1 MFIERAWCE
10 SILDSRKQKT
20 VEVFIKCHNGTFSAS
35 APAGKSKGKNEV
47 ADYNERGIIWSE
59 KLANKFLGAF
69 AGRNLVI
76 KELDDLKDFEKK
88 IKEFERGYG
97 ILGGN
102 VVYAIEVALMKSAAK
117 ENRKDLWRFIYDSM
131 GYKDLIKMPVPVG
144 NCIGGGLHSRGMNGK
159 RPDFQEFELIP
170 QEETFSKAVTKN
182 IQAYFY
188 AKKLL
193 KKMHKKWKIKT
204 NDENAFETSN
214 SNEET
219 LKILSTVAEKY
230 GLRIGIDV
238 AASSFVNEKNYY
250 EYKNKELIRDRLEQ
264 IDYMRILAQ
273 RYNLLYLEDPL
284 DEEDF
289 SGFQELLS
297 RINSCPASKNNAGVL
312 PCGRKLDTMIVGDDL
327 TTTNLKRVDRASRGK
342 AINAMIVKPN
352 QIGSFVEVKRVIEF
366 CKKNGMKTIFSHR
379 SGETMDDALGDF
391 AVGFQADFVKTGLY
405 GPERLI
411 KLRRIMQIEKEILRE
426 D

>member
-1 MFIERAWCE
+1 MFVERAWCKT
-10 SILDSRKQKT
+10 ILDSRKQKT
-20 VEVFIKCHNGTFSAS
+20 VEVFIKSHNGTFSAS

-47 ADYNERGIIWSE
+47 ADYNERGIVWSE
-59 KLANKFLGAF
+59 KLANKFLA
-69 AGRNLVI
+69 ALSGRNIVL
-76 KELDDLKDFEKK
+76 KEIDDLKEIEKK
-88 IKEFERGYG
+88 IKYFEKSYG

-117 ENRKDLWRFIYDSM
+117 ENRKDLWRFVYDSM
-131 GYKDLIKMPVPVG
+131 GYDQEIKMPMPVG
-144 NCIGGGLHSRGMNGK
+144 NCIGGGLHSRGMEGK

-182 IQAYFY
+182 INAYFY

-204 NDENAFETSN
+204 NDENAFETN
-214 SNEET
+214 MTNEET
-219 LKILSTVAEKY
+219 LNLLSTVAEKY
-230 GLRIGIDV
+230 GLRIGLDV
-238 AASSFVNEKNYY
+238 AASSFVNPKNYY

-273 RYNLLYLEDPL
+273 RYKLLYLEDPL
-284 DEEDF
+284 AEEDF

-297 RINSCPASKNNAGVL
+297 RVRD
-312 PCGRKLDTMIVGDDL
+312 RKLDTLIVGDDL

-366 CKKNGMKTIFSHR
+366 CKKNNIKTIFSHR

-411 KLRRIMQIEKEILRE
+411 KLRRIMQIEKEVLR
-426 D
+426 DD

>member
-1 MFIERAWCE
+1 MYIERAWCRT
-10 SILDSRKQKT
+10 ILDSRKQKT
-20 VEVFIKCHNGTFSAS
+20 VEVFIKSHHGTFSAS
-35 APAGKSKGKNEV
+35 APAGKSKGANEV

-69 AGRNLVI
+69 AERNIVM
-76 KELDDLKDFEKK
+76 KEVDDLKDIEKK
-88 IKEFERGYG
+88 IKEFEKSYG
-97 ILGGN
+97 IIGGN
-102 VVYAIEVALMKSAAK
+102 VVYAIETAMMKCAARESRK
-117 ENRKDLWRFIYDSM
+117 ELWRFVYDSM
-131 GYKDLIKMPVPVG
+131 KYEGEIKMPMPVG
-144 NCIGGGLHSRGMNGK
+144 NCIGGGLHSKGVDGK
-159 RPDFQEFELIP
+159 KPDFQEFELIP

-182 IQAYFY
+182 IHAYLY

-193 KKMHKKWKIKT
+193 KKLHKKWTIKT
-204 NDENAFETSN
+204 NDENAIETST

-219 LKILSTVAEKY
+219 LKILSAIAEKY
-230 GLRIGIDV
+230 GLRIGLDV
-238 AASSFVNEKNYY
+238 AASSFVNDKNYY
-250 EYKNKELIRDRLEQ
+250 QYKNKELIRDRLEQ
-264 IDYMRILAQ
+264 IDYMRIIAQ

-297 RINSCPASKNNAGVL
+297 KIHGK
-312 PCGRKLDTMIVGDDL
+312 KLDTLIVGDDL
-327 TTTNLKRVDRASRGK
+327 TTTNLKRVDRAARGK

-352 QIGSFVEVKRVIEF
+352 QIGSFAEVKRVIEF
-366 CKKNGMKTIFSHR
+366 CKKNGIKTIFSHR

-411 KLRRIMQIEKEILRE
+411 KLRRIMKIEKEILRGE
-426 D
+426 